1 MISIYFSD
9 TYISESNGFREVRS
23 STSKKEIVHLIEDV
37 LIMIEGILVKQYH
50 YDYTSNVVHAYI
62 VSSAM
67 LTSLLD
73 IYDVCPKARLIKCI
87 FDYVSHVAVI
97 FADKHDFI
105 SFVLNENG
113 EFTFNY

>member
-1 MISIYFSD
+1 MISVYFSID
-9 TYISESNGFREVRS
+9 FIKESNGYRSVRS

-37 LIMIEGILVKQYH
+37 LIMIEKILVEQCH
-50 YDYTSNVVHAYI
+50 YDYTSNVVRAYI

-67 LTSLLD
+67 LASLLD

-97 FADKHDFI
+97 FADKQDFK
-105 SFVLNENG
+105 SFVLNESG
-113 EFTFNY
+113 EFSFNY

>member
-1 MISIYFSD
+1 MISVYFSD

-37 LIMIEGILVKQYH
+37 LIMIEGILVKNYH
-50 YDYTSNVVHAYI
+50 YDYTSNIVHAFI

-67 LTSLLD
+67 LASLLD
-73 IYDVCPKARLIKCI
+73 IYDVCPKDRLIKCI
-87 FDYVSHVAVI
+87 FDYVSHVATI
-97 FADKHDFI
+97 FADKKNFK
-105 SFVLNENG
+105 SFTLNDKG

>member
-9 TYISESNGFREVRS
+9 TYISESNGFRAIRS

-50 YDYTSNVVHAYI
+50 YDYASNVVHAYI

-67 LTSLLD
+67 LASLLD
-73 IYDVCPKARLIKCI
+73 IYDICPKARLIKCI
-87 FDYVSHVAVI
+87 FDYVSHVATI
-97 FADKHDFI
+97 FADKKNFK
-105 SFVLNENG
+105 SFTLNDKG

>member
-9 TYISESNGFREVRS
+9 TYISESNGFRAVRS

-67 LTSLLD
+67 LASLLNV
-73 IYDVCPKARLIKCI
+73 YDVCPKARLVNCI

-97 FADKHDFI
+97 FADEHDFI